1 MQKFYILIFL
11 RSECIL
17 ELTACQEWQYFSFLE
32 MYKMCL
38 LQLIK
43 PTTETVESSNTQDL
57 PNLFDHGILE
67 WGEL

>member
-1 MQKFYILIFL
+1 
-11 RSECIL
+11 
-17 ELTACQEWQYFSFLE
+17 
-32 MYKMCL
+32 MCL

-57 PNLFDHGILE
+57 PNLFDHGTLE